1 MARFDASGIDDIVK
15 QMAELGE
22 LAGEVADEMLLAGA
36 AEVAEGWKQAAE
48 QYGLKDTGD
57 MINSIGHGRTRKAA
71 GGLRT
76 IDVYPRGN
84 DRKGVRNAEKAAV
97 LHYGTSSIQ
106 ATRWVDRAEQIGA
119 EPAEKA
125 MREVWEKELRRRG
138 M

>member
-1 MARFDASGIDDIVK
+1 MARFDASGLDDIVK

-36 AEVAEGWKQAAE
+36 AEVAEGWRQAAE

-57 MINSIGHGRTRKAA
+57 MINSIGHPRQASTSA
-71 GGLRT
+71 GLRS
-76 IDVYPRGN
+76 IDVYPQGK
-84 DRKGVRNAEKAAV
+84 DRKGVRNAEKAFL
-97 LHYGTSSIQ
+97 LHYGTSSIK

-125 MREVWEKELRRRG
+125 MREVWENELKRRG